1 MHFIGVDL
9 HKNSITVCVMNEERT
24 ILARKTLYCCQPEL
38 ILEFFR
44 QWRPFKVVIEAT
56 AGYFWFVEL
65 IEPLAEKVVLA
76 NPSKLRVIAESTKKT
91 DRLDAQTLTEF
102 LVRDMIPEAHRPPL
116 RQRQHREL
124 VRHRQY
130 IRGRMTSVRCKIRHI
145 LSNHNADRKDL
156 FSERC
161 GPAYLK
167 EVKLSDAERFVIKQ
181 LWSEYD
187 YHCARLTALTK
198 KIKSFIRKA
207 PKPEAEARKIIK
219 TAPGVGTVTAE
230 VVISELGDVKR
241 FRNAKTVCAYAGMVP
256 RVRQTGG
263 KKSKDLQITKEGSG
277 LLRWALVEAAWRV
290 VNQSPKWKAVYSR
303 LKKRTGHK
311 RAIVAVARKLLCV
324 LYAMLKTSTPYKVV
338 IT

>member
-9 HKNSITVCVMNEERT
+9 HKHSITVCVMNVERT
-24 ILARKTLYCCQPEL
+24 ILARKTLYCSQPDQ
-38 ILEFFR
+38 IVEFFR

-65 IEPLAEKVVLA
+65 VEPLAEDVVLA
-76 NPSKLRVIAESTKKT
+76 NPAKLRVIAESTKKT

-102 LVRDMIPEAHRPPL
+102 LARDMIPAAFRPPL

-156 FSERC
+156 FSPEC
-161 GPAYLK
+161 GLAYVK
-167 EVKLSDAERFVIKQ
+167 QAKLSDAERFVIKQ
-181 LWSEYD
+181 LWSEYEE
-187 YHCARLTALTK
+187 HFSRLTGLTK

-219 TAPGVGTVTAE
+219 TAPGVGMVTAE

-241 FRNAKTVCAYAGMVP
+241 FRNAKTVCAYAGIVP

-277 LLRWALVEAAWRV
+277 LLRWALVETAWRV

-303 LKKRTGHK
+303 LKKRSGHK

-324 LYAMLKTSTPYKVV
+324 LYAMLKTSTPYKVL